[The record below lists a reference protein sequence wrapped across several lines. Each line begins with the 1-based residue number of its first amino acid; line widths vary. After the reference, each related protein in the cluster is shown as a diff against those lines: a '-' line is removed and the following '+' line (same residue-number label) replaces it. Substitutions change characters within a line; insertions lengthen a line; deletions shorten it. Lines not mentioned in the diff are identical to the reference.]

1 MINAQKP
8 VTSTASLACVGTTNL
23 ANRKIL
29 IIRNIGV
36 QDVYYGYSAANAA
49 SDKGQLLAP
58 YESRAWFWD
67 LMDGVPSAVYVA
79 CAAGK
84 TSTIAVEEG

>member
-1 MINAQKP
+1 MINAQKS
-8 VTSTASLACVGTTNL
+8 VTATASLACVGTANL

-36 QDVYYGYSAANAA
+36 ENVYYGYSAADAA
-49 SDKGQLLAP
+49 SDKGQLLAA
-58 YESRAWFWD
+58 YESRAWMYD
-67 LMDGVPSAVYVA
+67 VLDGVPPAVYVA
-79 CAAGK
+79 CATGK